1 MSYRIDIDGKNR
13 YDATG
18 GRGTAASEEQ
28 RQFFVEQINQAVRE
42 RAEAGGPNTIDPLTE
57 KALVV
62 EKGGS
67 LSEIA
72 RENHV
77 SLDDLMAGNRI
88 KLTESTAAI
97 DPNDV
102 VIVPLAS
109 PELVAQGPVDGKGVP
124 MGEAAFIDDLY
135 GRGNKLAYADDP
147 AKIDYAAEGR
157 DMQSDVGAYLDNLPQ
172 AARQAAALRLID
184 SDWLDAGPAGN
195 AVKAAIE
202 ERGLKTDGE
211 AVIADEI
218 YDRGNRIQ
226 YSEDPKIDYQ
236 PETGEIAEDL
246 RSYIETLPVKERS
259 ETLQRLYDRDWTDAA
274 PAQSAIEDTAKALNV
289 GLRPST
295 HAGADVEAKA
305 RTIIDNADAAGGPD
319 EAFRKLASAYA
330 SAPPE
335 VQRVLLHSD
344 DAKALIEKAADWA
357 SKPLA
362 DYQPEKASSDQG
374 DAATTMANLER
385 LTAGADPR
393 LAVDL
398 VSSAMPVIEA
408 ANTRRQEKIGGN
420 LIGMNGQANM
430 MTIIDRIGGSPGVDR
445 IVERFAEIGGYHP
458 NSIPVAI
465 DNGARLDYPI
475 AVATKS
481 AAASP
486 DFVVQNIIPNVK
498 QYAAG
503 TVNQDVIA
511 YSAHMQELQWL
522 VSNHGGTMTA
532 EQFTKAIED
541 YKKEKGPEWAET
553 EQRLEGNIAASGE
566 KLLRQLTAL
575 GNLPPELASQ
585 QQAVNDEIGKILSD
599 EKTAMAVE
607 IAMKKDPA
615 LIDNPA
621 VLNLMGYQARLTD
634 RGRKLAEEATTQ
646 IIRHKVLPSFA
657 DLESGGPA
665 ALGKAKASLE
675 ELKDG
680 KLPQMLGI
688 PKADMDRAIDAVGK
702 SLPEPGETVEQSRAK
717 MATLNDD
724 LNDLKS
730 SSGLRS
736 FASTTGPGQMLRL
749 IGLAAT
755 GASVANSA
763 TMAQNNPTPR
773 NNLKVVI
780 DAVGLGQRTV
790 EILGGMDH
798 LNADSAAVKHFGSS
812 SRPAV
817 KFLGALSGGFDAW
830 VAFDYFKA
838 GDPLMGSLS
847 AAAAGG
853 TIMAALGTGTMF
865 GPAGLVIVGAAVIS
879 QMIVADTRDSNNYMT
894 DTSKRFLAHA
904 DLNET
909 AAGVLVDQS
918 GDGHSPVPILARYAE
933 LKGYS
938 LDQPVDRQRFIDWL
952 NGIPKDRLE
961 TLRDNLHHALDEF
974 SGDPAKLAATAGTD
988 ESYTDS
994 KHLNERYVSG
1004 QVYIPSLTDKIRN
1017 GDAAPASATQI
1028 DVVLA
1033 ELGIGIPVA

>member
-13 YDATG
+13 HDASG
-18 GRGTAASEEQ
+18 GRTTTASEEQ
-28 RQFFVEQINQAVRE
+28 RRFFIEQINQAVRE
-42 RAEAGGPNTIDPLTE
+42 RAEAGGPKSIDPLTE
-57 KALVV
+57 KAIVV
-62 EKGGS
+62 EKGDS

-77 SLDDLMAGNRI
+77 SLDDLMTANRI

-109 PELVAQGPVDGKGVP
+109 PELVAQGAVDGKGVP
-124 MGEAAFIDDLY
+124 RGEAAFIDDLY

-147 AKIDYAAEGR
+147 SKIDYAAEGR

-172 AARQAAALRLID
+172 AARQAAALRLIN
-184 SDWLDAGPAGN
+184 SDWLDAGPASN

-202 ERGLKTDGE
+202 ERGLKADGE

-218 YDRGNRIQ
+218 YDRGNQIQ
-226 YSEDPKIDYQ
+226 YSDDQKIEYQ
-236 PETGEIAEDL
+236 AETGEIVKDL

-274 PAQSAIEDTAKALNV
+274 PAQTAIEDTAKALDV

-295 HAGADVEAKA
+295 HAGVDIEDKA
-305 RTIIDNADAAGGPD
+305 RAIIDNANGAGGPD
-319 EAFRKLASAYA
+319 EAFRKLASAYG
-330 SAPPE
+330 SATPE

-344 DAKALIEKAADWA
+344 DAKALIDKAANWA

-362 DYQPEKASSDQG
+362 DYQPGESLSDQG

-385 LTAGADPR
+385 LTAGTDPR

-398 VSSAMPVIEA
+398 VSAAMPTIEA
-408 ANTRRQEKIGGN
+408 ANTRRQEKTGGN

-430 MTIIDRIGGSPGVDR
+430 MTIIDRIGGSPGADR

-465 DNGARLDYPI
+465 GNGARLDYPI
-475 AVATKS
+475 AVATES

-486 DFVVQNIIPNVK
+486 DFVVENIVPNVK
-498 QYAAG
+498 QYTAG

-511 YSAHMQELQWL
+511 YAAHMQELQWL
-522 VSNHGGTMTA
+522 VSNHGETMTP
-532 EQFTKAIED
+532 EQLTKAVED

-553 EQRLEGNIAASGE
+553 EQRLEDNIAASGE

-585 QQAVNDEIGKILSD
+585 QQAANDEIGKILSD
-599 EKTAMAVE
+599 EKTAMAIE

-615 LIDNPA
+615 LLDNPA

-657 DLESGGPA
+657 ELQSGGPA

-680 KLPQMLGI
+680 KISQMLGI
-688 PKADMDRAIDAVGK
+688 PKDDMDRAIDAVGK

-717 MATLNDD
+717 MAALNGD

-730 SSGLRS
+730 SSGVRS
-736 FASTTGPGQMLRL
+736 FANTTGPGQMLRL

-763 TMAQNNPTPR
+763 TAAQNNSTLR

-798 LNADSAAVKHFGSS
+798 LNADSTAVKHFGSS

-847 AAAAGG
+847 VAAAGG

-865 GPAGLVIVGAAVIS
+865 GPAGLVIVGAAVIG
-879 QMIVADTRDSNNYMT
+879 QMIVADTRDSNKYMT
-894 DTSKRFLAHA
+894 DTSKRFLAHSG
-904 DLNET
+904 LNET

-933 LKGYS
+933 LKGFR
-938 LDQPVDRQRFIDWL
+938 LDQPADRQRFIDWL

-961 TLRDNLHHALDEF
+961 TLRNNLHHTLDRF
-974 SGDPAKLAATAGTD
+974 GGDPSKLAASAASD
-988 ESYTDS
+988 SSYTDPQR
-994 KHLNERYVSG
+994 LNEGYVGSEIY
-1004 QVYIPSLTDKIRN
+1004 VPSTAAEIRA
-1017 GDAAPASATQI
+1017 GDESPSSVKQI
-1028 DVVLA
+1028 DVALS
-1033 ELGIGIPVA
+1033 ELGITVPVA